1 MISVEEKLRVFSQ
14 YLLNKERTRGK
25 SIIEDVNN
33 KQKELQ
39 EVSKQKIEKVKKDIE
54 EHNKKI
60 IFRDKNKLIS
70 EGKNRAKT
78 LELEE
83 KNHILID
90 FNQLIIAK
98 AKEFVVKDVY
108 HDYLRNCIT
117 GIPEIFGKKRELIV
131 FVNKRDL
138 DQIKALINDQLND
151 YSVEYRKE
159 IKNTIGG
166 IVVEDAESRMH
177 CDFSVENLINTKYK
191 FIGMTLN
198 EFMEKQVS

>member
-25 SIIEDVNN
+25 GIIEEAKS
-33 KQKELQ
+33 KQQELL
-39 EVSKQKIEKVKKDIE
+39 EASKQKIEKEKKDIE
-54 EHNKKI
+54 ERNKKI
-60 IFRDKNKLIS
+60 IFRDKNKIIS

-83 KNHILID
+83 KNHILIG
-90 FNQLIIAK
+90 FNQLIMVK

-108 HDYLRNCIT
+108 RDYLRNCVT
-117 GIPEIFGKKRELIV
+117 GIPEIFGEKRELVV
-131 FVNKRDL
+131 FVNKNDL
-138 DQIKALINDQLND
+138 DYFKALINDQLID
-151 YSVEYRKE
+151 YTVEYRQE
-159 IKNTIGG
+159 IKDSIGG
-166 IVVEDAESRMH
+166 IVVEDAESRIH

-198 EFMEKQVS
+198 EFMEKQVK